1 LLLGHFGNLYTGQS
15 LITFVIMDS
24 GEGMNE
30 AQAGADFSRYILD
43 RMRQIEERNLA
54 LREQKDRVEGEKRL
68 IENQKLKFERE
79 ARKLRSELE
88 RLRVGPMIVG
98 TIADVLD
105 ENRVIVKS
113 STGPRFVVSL
123 SQFIDEELKVG
134 AQVGLNQQSFAVMCV
149 LPSPR
154 DPAVF
159 GMEIEEAPDVQFSQ
173 IGGLETQI
181 SEIREI
187 VELPLKRPDLF
198 ASVGIDPP
206 KGVLLHGP
214 PGTGKTILAKAV
226 AQSTEATFMR
236 VVGSEFV
243 QKYIG
248 EGARLVRELFELA
261 KSKSP
266 AIIFI
271 DELDA
276 IGARRMDGATSG
288 DREVQ
293 RTLMQILA
301 EMDGFDPRGEIKLI
315 AATNRPDMLDPALLR
330 PGRFDRVIEIPLP
343 NREAREAILKIH
355 TRGMSLDRDV
365 NLRLIADLSEGSSGA
380 DLKALSTEAG
390 MYAIREERITVYQS
404 DFERAAA
411 KILLKERD
419 HMAEPEGLIQ
429 QYI

>member
-1 LLLGHFGNLYTGQS
+1 
-15 LITFVIMDS
+15 
-24 GEGMNE
+24 MNE
-30 AQAGADFSRYILD
+30 SQAGADFSRYILD
-43 RMRQIEERNLA
+43 RMRQLEERNLA

-113 STGPRFVVSL
+113 STGPRFVVNL
-123 SQFIDEELKVG
+123 SQFIEEEIKIG

-173 IGGLETQI
+173 IGGLDTQI

-198 ASVGIDPP
+198 VAVGIEPP

-226 AQSTEATFMR
+226 AQSTDATFLR

-271 DELDA
+271 DEMDA

-301 EMDGFDPRGEIKLI
+301 EMDGFDARGEVKLI
-315 AATNRPDMLDPALLR
+315 AATNRLDMLDPALLR
-330 PGRFDRVIEIPLP
+330 PGRFDRIIEIPLP
-343 NREAREAILKIH
+343 NREARESILKIH
-355 TRGMSLDRDV
+355 TSGMNLDEDV
-365 NLRLIADLSEGSSGA
+365 NLKLISDMAEGASGA
-380 DLKALSTEAG
+380 DLKSLSTEAG
-390 MYAIREERITVYQS
+390 MCAIREERTTIYQS
-404 DFERAAA
+404 DFEGAAV
-411 KILLKERD
+411 KILHKERNQVT
-419 HMAEPEGLIQ
+419 EPDGLVQ

>member
-1 LLLGHFGNLYTGQS
+1 
-15 LITFVIMDS
+15 
-24 GEGMNE
+24 MNE
-30 AQAGADFSRYILD
+30 SGAGADFSRYILD
-43 RMRQIEERNLA
+43 RMRQLEERNLA

-98 TIADVLD
+98 TIVDVLD
-105 ENRVIVKS
+105 ENRAIVKS

-123 SQFIDEELKVG
+123 SQFIEEEIKVG

-173 IGGLETQI
+173 IGGLDTQI

-198 ASVGIDPP
+198 TSVGIEPP

-301 EMDGFDPRGEIKLI
+301 EMDGFDARGEVKLI
-315 AATNRPDMLDPALLR
+315 AATNRLDMLDPALLR

-343 NREAREAILKIH
+343 SKEARESILKIH
-355 TRGMSLDRDV
+355 TKGMNLDRDV
-365 NLRLIADLSEGSSGA
+365 NLRLIAELSEGSSGA

-390 MYAIREERITVYQS
+390 MYAIREERTTVYQS

-411 KILLKERD
+411 KILLKERN

>member
-1 LLLGHFGNLYTGQS
+1 
-15 LITFVIMDS
+15 
-24 GEGMNE
+24 MNE
-30 AQAGADFSRYILD
+30 SQAGADFSRYILD
-43 RMRQIEERNLA
+43 RMRQLEERNLA

-98 TIADVLD
+98 TIVDVLD

-113 STGPRFVVSL
+113 STGPRFVVNL
-123 SQFIDEELKVG
+123 SQFIEEEIKPG

-159 GMEIEEAPDVQFSQ
+159 GMEIEEAPDVRFSQ
-173 IGGLETQI
+173 IGGLDTQI

-198 ASVGIDPP
+198 TAVGIEPP

-226 AQSTEATFMR
+226 AQSTDATFLR

-301 EMDGFDPRGEIKLI
+301 EMDGFDARGEVKLI
-315 AATNRPDMLDPALLR
+315 AATNRLDMLDPALLR
-330 PGRFDRVIEIPLP
+330 PGRFDRVIEIPMP
-343 NREAREAILKIH
+343 SREARESILKIH
-355 TRGMSLDRDV
+355 TSGMSLDEDV
-365 NLRLIADLSEGSSGA
+365 NLKLISDMADGSSGA

-390 MYAIREERITVYQS
+390 MYAIREERTIIYQS
-404 DFERAAA
+404 DFEGAAI
-411 KILLKERD
+411 KILHKERNQVS
-419 HMAEPEGLIQ
+419 EPEGLVQ

>member
-1 LLLGHFGNLYTGQS
+1 
-15 LITFVIMDS
+15 MDS

-30 AQAGADFSRYILD
+30 SQAGADFSRYILD
-43 RMRQIEERNLA
+43 RMRQLEERNLA

-173 IGGLETQI
+173 IGGLDTQI

-198 ASVGIDPP
+198 TSVGIEPP

-261 KSKSP
+261 KTKSP

-301 EMDGFDPRGEIKLI
+301 EMDGFDARGEVKLI
-315 AATNRPDMLDPALLR
+315 AATNRLDMLDPALLR

-343 NREAREAILKIH
+343 NKEAREAILKIH
-355 TRGMSLDRDV
+355 TRGMNLDRGV
-365 NLRLIADLSEGSSGA
+365 NLRLIAELSEGSSGA

-390 MYAIREERITVYQS
+390 MYAIREERTIVYQS

-411 KILLKERD
+411 KILLKERN

>member
-1 LLLGHFGNLYTGQS
+1 
-15 LITFVIMDS
+15 MDS

-30 AQAGADFSRYILD
+30 SQAGADFSRYILD
-43 RMRQIEERNLA
+43 RMRQLEERNLA

-98 TIADVLD
+98 TIVDVLD

-123 SQFIDEELKVG
+123 SQFIEEEIKVG

-173 IGGLETQI
+173 IGGLDTQI

-198 ASVGIDPP
+198 TSVGIEPP

-301 EMDGFDPRGEIKLI
+301 EMDGFDARGEVKLI
-315 AATNRPDMLDPALLR
+315 AATNRLDMLDPALLR

-343 NREAREAILKIH
+343 SKEARESILKIH
-355 TRGMSLDRDV
+355 TRGMNLDRGV
-365 NLRLIADLSEGSSGA
+365 NLRLIAELSEGSSGA

-390 MYAIREERITVYQS
+390 MYAIREERTTVY
-404 DFERAAA
+404 
-411 KILLKERD
+411 
-419 HMAEPEGLIQ
+419 
-429 QYI
+429 

>member
-1 LLLGHFGNLYTGQS
+1 
-15 LITFVIMDS
+15 
-24 GEGMNE
+24 MNE
-30 AQAGADFSRYILD
+30 SQAGADFSRYILD
-43 RMRQIEERNLA
+43 RMRQLEERNLA

-98 TIADVLD
+98 TIVDVLD

-113 STGPRFVVSL
+113 STGPRFVVNL
-123 SQFIDEELKVG
+123 SQFIEEEIKPG

-159 GMEIEEAPDVQFSQ
+159 GMEIEEAPDVRFSQ
-173 IGGLETQI
+173 IGGLDTQI

-198 ASVGIDPP
+198 KAVGIEPP

-226 AQSTEATFMR
+226 AQSTDATFLR

-301 EMDGFDPRGEIKLI
+301 EMDGFDARGEVKLI
-315 AATNRPDMLDPALLR
+315 AATNRLDMLDPALLR
-330 PGRFDRVIEIPLP
+330 PGRFDRVIEIPMP
-343 NREAREAILKIH
+343 SREARESILKIH
-355 TRGMSLDRDV
+355 TAGMSLDEGV
-365 NLRLIADLSEGSSGA
+365 NLKLISDMAEGSSGA
-380 DLKALSTEAG
+380 DLKSLSTEAG
-390 MYAIREERITVYQS
+390 MYAIREERTIVYQS
-404 DFERAAA
+404 DFEGAAI
-411 KILLKERD
+411 KILHKDRNLIS
-419 HMAEPEGLIQ
+419 EPEGLVQ

>member
-1 LLLGHFGNLYTGQS
+1 
-15 LITFVIMDS
+15 
-24 GEGMNE
+24 MNE
-30 AQAGADFSRYILD
+30 SQAGADFSRYILD
-43 RMRQIEERNLA
+43 RMRQLEERNLA

-98 TIADVLD
+98 TIVDVLD

-113 STGPRFVVSL
+113 STGPRFVVNL
-123 SQFIDEELKVG
+123 SQFIEEEIKTG

-159 GMEIEEAPDVQFSQ
+159 GMEIEEAPDVRFSQ
-173 IGGLETQI
+173 IGGLDTQI

-198 ASVGIDPP
+198 TAVGIEPP

-226 AQSTEATFMR
+226 AQSTDATFLR

-301 EMDGFDPRGEIKLI
+301 EMDGFDARGEVKLI
-315 AATNRPDMLDPALLR
+315 AATNRLDMLDPALLR
-330 PGRFDRVIEIPLP
+330 PGRFDRIIEIPMP
-343 NREAREAILKIH
+343 SREARESILRIH
-355 TRGMSLDRDV
+355 TSGMNLDEDV
-365 NLRLIADLSEGSSGA
+365 NLKLISDMAEGSSGA
-380 DLKALSTEAG
+380 DLKSLSTEAG
-390 MYAIREERITVYQS
+390 MYAIREERTVIYQS
-404 DFERAAA
+404 DFEGAAI
-411 KILLKERD
+411 KILHKERN
-419 HMAEPEGLIQ
+419 HVSEPEGLVQ

>member
-1 LLLGHFGNLYTGQS
+1 
-15 LITFVIMDS
+15 
-24 GEGMNE
+24 MNE
-30 AQAGADFSRYILD
+30 SQAGADFSRYILD
-43 RMRQIEERNLA
+43 RMRQLEERNLA

-98 TIADVLD
+98 TIVDVLD

-113 STGPRFVVSL
+113 STGPRFVVNL
-123 SQFIDEELKVG
+123 SQFIDEEIKPG

-159 GMEIEEAPDVQFSQ
+159 GMEIEEAPDVRFSQ
-173 IGGLETQI
+173 IGGLEIQI

-198 ASVGIDPP
+198 AAVGIEPP

-226 AQSTEATFMR
+226 AQSTEATFLR

-301 EMDGFDPRGEIKLI
+301 EMDGFDARGEVKLI
-315 AATNRPDMLDPALLR
+315 AATNRLDMLDPALLR
-330 PGRFDRVIEIPLP
+330 PGRFDRVIEIPMP
-343 NREAREAILKIH
+343 NKEARESILRIH
-355 TRGMSLDRDV
+355 TAGMSLDPDV
-365 NLRLIADLSEGSSGA
+365 NLRMISDLAEGSSGA

-390 MYAIREERITVYQS
+390 MYAIREERTMVYQS
-404 DFERAAA
+404 DFESAAA
-411 KILLKERD
+411 KILNKERNRI
-419 HMAEPEGLIQ
+419 MEPEGLIQ

>member
-1 LLLGHFGNLYTGQS
+1 
-15 LITFVIMDS
+15 
-24 GEGMNE
+24 MNE
-30 AQAGADFSRYILD
+30 SQAGADFSRYILD
-43 RMRQIEERNLA
+43 RMRQLEERNLA

-98 TIADVLD
+98 TIVDVLD

-113 STGPRFVVSL
+113 STGPRFVVNL
-123 SQFIDEELKVG
+123 SQFIEEEIKPG
-134 AQVGLNQQSFAVMCV
+134 IQVGLNQQSFAVMCV

-159 GMEIEEAPDVQFSQ
+159 GMEIEEAPDVYFSQ
-173 IGGLETQI
+173 IGGLEPQI
-181 SEIREI
+181 TEIREI

-198 ASVGIDPP
+198 ITVGIDPP

-226 AQSTEATFMR
+226 AQSTEATFLR

-261 KSKSP
+261 KNKSP

-293 RTLMQILA
+293 RTLMQLLA
-301 EMDGFDPRGEIKLI
+301 EMDGFDPRGEVKLI
-315 AATNRPDMLDPALLR
+315 AATNRLDMLDPALLR

-343 NREAREAILKIH
+343 SKEAREAILKIH
-355 TRGMSLDRDV
+355 TGGMNLDQDV
-365 NLRLIADLSEGSSGA
+365 NLKHISDLVEGSSGA

-390 MYAIREERITVYQS
+390 MFAIREERTTVYQS
-404 DFERAAA
+404 DFESAAA
-411 KILLKERD
+411 KIMHKERIS
-419 HMAEPEGLIQ
+419 EPEELIQ
-429 QYI
+429 QYV

>member
-1 LLLGHFGNLYTGQS
+1 
-15 LITFVIMDS
+15 
-24 GEGMNE
+24 MNE
-30 AQAGADFSRYILD
+30 SQAGADFSRYILD
-43 RMRQIEERNLA
+43 RMRQLEERNLA

-88 RLRVGPMIVG
+88 RLRVGPMVVG
-98 TIADVLD
+98 TIVDLLD

-113 STGPRFVVSL
+113 STGPRFVVNL
-123 SQFIDEELKVG
+123 SQFIEEEIKPGV
-134 AQVGLNQQSFAVMCV
+134 QVGLNQQSFAVMCV

-173 IGGLETQI
+173 IGGLDPQI
-181 SEIREI
+181 AEIREI

-198 ASVGIDPP
+198 AAVGIEPP

-226 AQSTEATFMR
+226 AQSTEATFLR

-261 KSKSP
+261 KNKSP

-293 RTLMQILA
+293 RTLMQLLA
-301 EMDGFDPRGEIKLI
+301 EMDGFDPRGEVKLI
-315 AATNRPDMLDPALLR
+315 AATNRLDMLDPALLR
-330 PGRFDRVIEIPLP
+330 PGRFDRVIEIPMP
-343 NREAREAILKIH
+343 NREAREAILRIH
-355 TRGMSLDRDV
+355 TGGMSLDKDV
-365 NLRLIADLSEGSSGA
+365 DLRLIAEISEGSSGA
-380 DLKALSTEAG
+380 DLKALATEAG
-390 MYAIREERITVYQS
+390 MFAIREERTTVYQS

-411 KILLKERD
+411 KILHKEGLQ
-419 HMAEPEGLIQ
+419 ASEPEGLIQ

>member
-1 LLLGHFGNLYTGQS
+1 
-15 LITFVIMDS
+15 MDS
-24 GEGMNE
+24 GEGINE

-43 RMRQIEERNLA
+43 RMRQLEERNLA

-355 TRGMSLDRDV
+355 TRGMSLDREV

-411 KILLKERD
+411 KILLKGRD

>member
-1 LLLGHFGNLYTGQS
+1 
-15 LITFVIMDS
+15 MES

-30 AQAGADFSRYILD
+30 SQAGADFSRYILD
-43 RMRQIEERNLA
+43 RMRQLEERNLA

-98 TIADVLD
+98 TIVDVLD

-113 STGPRFVVSL
+113 STGPRFVVNL
-123 SQFIDEELKVG
+123 SQFIEEEIKPG

-159 GMEIEEAPDVQFSQ
+159 GMEIEEAPDVHFEQ
-173 IGGLETQI
+173 IGGLDSQI

-198 ASVGIDPP
+198 TAVGIEPP

-226 AQSTEATFMR
+226 AQSTEASFLR

-266 AIIFI
+266 AIIF
-271 DELDA
+271 
-276 IGARRMDGATSG
+276 
-288 DREVQ
+288 
-293 RTLMQILA
+293 
-301 EMDGFDPRGEIKLI
+301 
-315 AATNRPDMLDPALLR
+315 
-330 PGRFDRVIEIPLP
+330 
-343 NREAREAILKIH
+343 
-355 TRGMSLDRDV
+355 
-365 NLRLIADLSEGSSGA
+365 
-380 DLKALSTEAG
+380 
-390 MYAIREERITVYQS
+390 
-404 DFERAAA
+404 
-411 KILLKERD
+411 
-419 HMAEPEGLIQ
+419 
-429 QYI
+429 

>member
-1 LLLGHFGNLYTGQS
+1 
-15 LITFVIMDS
+15 
-24 GEGMNE
+24 MNE
-30 AQAGADFSRYILD
+30 SQAGADFSRYILD
-43 RMRQIEERNLA
+43 RMRQLEERNLA

-98 TIADVLD
+98 TIVDVLD
-105 ENRVIVKS
+105 ENKVIVKS
-113 STGPRFVVSL
+113 STGPRFVVHL
-123 SQFIDEELKVG
+123 SQFIEEEIKPG

-159 GMEIEEAPDVQFSQ
+159 GMEIEEAPDVHFSQ
-173 IGGLETQI
+173 IGGLDTQI

-198 ASVGIDPP
+198 ASVGIEPP

-226 AQSTEATFMR
+226 AQSTEATFLR

-266 AIIFI
+266 AIVFI

-301 EMDGFDPRGEIKLI
+301 EMDGFDPRGEVKLI
-315 AATNRPDMLDPALLR
+315 AATNRLDMLDPALLR

-343 NREAREAILKIH
+343 TKEARESILKIH
-355 TRGMSLDRDV
+355 TRGMSLDSDV
-365 NLRLIADLSEGSSGA
+365 NLKLIADLADGSSGA

-390 MYAIREERITVYQS
+390 MYAIREERTIVYHS
-404 DFERAAA
+404 DFESAAA
-411 KILLKERD
+411 KILHKERNRIS
-419 HMAEPEGLIQ
+419 EPEGLIQ

>member
-1 LLLGHFGNLYTGQS
+1 
-15 LITFVIMDS
+15 MES
-24 GEGMNE
+24 GDGINE
-30 AQAGADFSRYILD
+30 SQAGADFSRYILD
-43 RMRQIEERNLA
+43 RMRQLEERNLA

-98 TIADVLD
+98 TVVDVLD
-105 ENRVIVKS
+105 ESRVMVKS
-113 STGPRFVVSL
+113 STGPRFVVNL
-123 SQFIDEELKVG
+123 SQFIEEELKPG
-134 AQVGLNQQSFAVMCV
+134 TQVGLNQQSFAVMCV
-149 LPSPR
+149 LPTPR

-159 GMEIEEAPDVQFSQ
+159 GMEVEEAPDIAFSQ
-173 IGGLETQI
+173 IGGLESQI

-198 ASVGIDPP
+198 VHVGIEPP
-206 KGVLLHGP
+206 KGVLLYGP

-226 AQSTEATFMR
+226 ANSTDATFLR

-248 EGARLVRELFELA
+248 EGARLVRELFEMA
-261 KSKSP
+261 KNKAP

-276 IGARRMDGATSG
+276 IGARRLDGATSG

-293 RTLMQILA
+293 RTLMQLLA
-301 EMDGFDPRGEIKLI
+301 EMDGFDPRGEVKLI
-315 AATNRPDMLDPALLR
+315 AATNRLDMLDPALLR
-330 PGRFDRVIEIPLP
+330 PGRFDRVIEIPMP
-343 NREAREAILKIH
+343 NKDAIQSILKIH
-355 TRGMSLDRDV
+355 TQGMSLDEEV
-365 NLRLIADLSEGSSGA
+365 NLKQIAELAEGASGA
-380 DLKALSTEAG
+380 DLRSLATEAG
-390 MYAIREERITVYQS
+390 MYAIREERTTIYQT
-404 DFERAAA
+404 DFENAAA
-411 KILLKERD
+411 KILRKEKIN
-419 HMAEPEGLIQ
+419 EPPELVQ

>member
-1 LLLGHFGNLYTGQS
+1 
-15 LITFVIMDS
+15 
-24 GEGMNE
+24 MNE

-43 RMRQIEERNLA
+43 RMRQLEERNLA

-98 TIADVLD
+98 TIVDVLD

-123 SQFIDEELKVG
+123 SQFIEEEIKVG

-173 IGGLETQI
+173 IGGLDTQI

-198 ASVGIDPP
+198 TSVGIEPP

-301 EMDGFDPRGEIKLI
+301 EMDGFDARGEVKLI
-315 AATNRPDMLDPALLR
+315 AATNRLDMLDPALLR

-343 NREAREAILKIH
+343 SKEARESILKIH
-355 TRGMSLDRDV
+355 TKGMNLDRDV
-365 NLRLIADLSEGSSGA
+365 NLRLIAELSEGSSGA

-390 MYAIREERITVYQS
+390 MYAIREERTTVYQS

-411 KILLKERD
+411 KILLKERN

>member
-1 LLLGHFGNLYTGQS
+1 
-15 LITFVIMDS
+15 
-24 GEGMNE
+24 MNE
-30 AQAGADFSRYILD
+30 SQAGADFSRYILD
-43 RMRQIEERNLA
+43 RMRQLEERNLA

-98 TIADVLD
+98 TIVDVLD

-113 STGPRFVVSL
+113 STGPRFVVNL
-123 SQFIDEELKVG
+123 SQFIDEEIKPG

-159 GMEIEEAPDVQFSQ
+159 GMEIEEAPDVRFSQ
-173 IGGLETQI
+173 IGGLEIQI

-198 ASVGIDPP
+198 AAVGIEPP

-226 AQSTEATFMR
+226 AQSTEATFLR

-301 EMDGFDPRGEIKLI
+301 EMDGFDARGEVKLI
-315 AATNRPDMLDPALLR
+315 AATNRLDMLDPALLR
-330 PGRFDRVIEIPLP
+330 PGRFDRVIEIPMP
-343 NREAREAILKIH
+343 NKDARESILRIH
-355 TRGMSLDRDV
+355 TAGMSLGPDV
-365 NLRLIADLSEGSSGA
+365 NLRMISDLAEGSSGA

-390 MYAIREERITVYQS
+390 MYAIREERTMVYQS
-404 DFERAAA
+404 DFESAAA
-411 KILLKERD
+411 KILNKERNRI
-419 HMAEPEGLIQ
+419 MEPEGLIQ

>member
-1 LLLGHFGNLYTGQS
+1 
-15 LITFVIMDS
+15 
-24 GEGMNE
+24 MNE
-30 AQAGADFSRYILD
+30 SQAGADFSRYILD
-43 RMRQIEERNLA
+43 RMRQLEERNLA

-98 TIADVLD
+98 TIVDVLD

-113 STGPRFVVSL
+113 STGPRFVVNL
-123 SQFIDEELKVG
+123 SQFIEEEIKPG

-159 GMEIEEAPDVQFSQ
+159 GMEIEEAPDVHFSQ
-173 IGGLETQI
+173 IGGLDTQI

-198 ASVGIDPP
+198 TAVGIEPP

-248 EGARLVRELFELA
+248 EGARLVRELFEMA
-261 KSKSP
+261 KSRSP

-301 EMDGFDPRGEIKLI
+301 EMDGFDARGEVKLI
-315 AATNRPDMLDPALLR
+315 AATNRLDMLDPALLR

-343 NREAREAILKIH
+343 SREARESILKIH
-355 TRGMSLDRDV
+355 TAGMNLDEGV
-365 NLRLIADLSEGSSGA
+365 NLKTIAEMADGSSGA

-390 MYAIREERITVYQS
+390 MYAIREERTIVYQS
-404 DFERAAA
+404 DFENAAT
-411 KILLKERD
+411 KILHKDRNQVN
-419 HMAEPEGLIQ
+419 EPEGLVQ

>member
-1 LLLGHFGNLYTGQS
+1 M
-15 LITFVIMDS
+15 FVIMDS

-30 AQAGADFSRYILD
+30 SQAGADFSRYILD
-43 RMRQIEERNLA
+43 RMRQLEERNLA

-98 TIADVLD
+98 TIVDVLD

-113 STGPRFVVSL
+113 STGPRFVVNL
-123 SQFIDEELKVG
+123 SQFIEEEIKPG
-134 AQVGLNQQSFAVMCV
+134 SQVGLNQQSFAVMCV

-159 GMEIEEAPDVQFSQ
+159 GMEIEEAPDVHFSQ
-173 IGGLETQI
+173 IGGLDTQI

-198 ASVGIDPP
+198 TAVGIEPP

-226 AQSTEATFMR
+226 AQSTDATFLR

-301 EMDGFDPRGEIKLI
+301 EMDGFDARGEVKLI
-315 AATNRPDMLDPALLR
+315 AATNRLDMLDPALLR
-330 PGRFDRVIEIPLP
+330 PGRFDRVIEIPIP
-343 NREAREAILKIH
+343 SREARESILKIH
-355 TRGMSLDRDV
+355 TSGMSLDEGV
-365 NLRLIADLSEGSSGA
+365 NLKLISDMAEGSSGA

-390 MYAIREERITVYQS
+390 MHAIREERTIVYHS
-404 DFERAAA
+404 DFEGAAI
-411 KILLKERD
+411 KILHKERN
-419 HMAEPEGLIQ
+419 HISEPEGLVQ

>member
-1 LLLGHFGNLYTGQS
+1 
-15 LITFVIMDS
+15 
-24 GEGMNE
+24 MNE
-30 AQAGADFSRYILD
+30 SQAGADFSRYILD
-43 RMRQIEERNLA
+43 RMRQLEERNLA

-98 TIADVLD
+98 TIVDVLD

-113 STGPRFVVSL
+113 STGPRFVVNL
-123 SQFIDEELKVG
+123 SQFIEEEIKPG

-159 GMEIEEAPDVQFSQ
+159 GMEIEEAPDVHFSQ
-173 IGGLETQI
+173 IGGLDTQI

-198 ASVGIDPP
+198 TAVGIEPP

-226 AQSTEATFMR
+226 AQSTDATFLR

-301 EMDGFDPRGEIKLI
+301 EMDGFDARGEVKLI
-315 AATNRPDMLDPALLR
+315 AATNRLDMLDPALLR
-330 PGRFDRVIEIPLP
+330 PGRFDRVIEIPMP
-343 NREAREAILKIH
+343 SREARESILKIH
-355 TRGMSLDRDV
+355 TAGMSLDEGV
-365 NLRLIADLSEGSSGA
+365 NLKLISDMAEGSSGA

-390 MYAIREERITVYQS
+390 MYAIREERTTVYQS
-404 DFERAAA
+404 DFESAAA
-411 KILLKERD
+411 KILHKERN
-419 HMAEPEGLIQ
+419 HISEPEGLVQ

>member
-1 LLLGHFGNLYTGQS
+1 
-15 LITFVIMDS
+15 MDS

-30 AQAGADFSRYILD
+30 SQAGADFSRYILD
-43 RMRQIEERNLA
+43 RMRQLEERNLA

-98 TIADVLD
+98 TIVDVLD

-113 STGPRFVVSL
+113 STGPRFVVNL
-123 SQFIDEELKVG
+123 SQFIEEEIKPGV
-134 AQVGLNQQSFAVMCV
+134 QVGLNQQSFAVMCV

-159 GMEIEEAPDVQFSQ
+159 GMEIEEAPDVHFSQ
-173 IGGLETQI
+173 IGGLDLQI

-198 ASVGIDPP
+198 TTVGIEPP

-226 AQSTEATFMR
+226 AQSTEATFLR

-261 KSKSP
+261 KTKSP

-293 RTLMQILA
+293 RTLMQLLA
-301 EMDGFDPRGEIKLI
+301 EMDGFDPRGEVKLI
-315 AATNRPDMLDPALLR
+315 AATNRLDMLDPALLR

-343 NREAREAILKIH
+343 SKEAREAILKIH
-355 TRGMSLDRDV
+355 TGGMSLDQDV
-365 NLRLIADLSEGSSGA
+365 NLKHIAGLADGSSGA

-390 MYAIREERITVYQS
+390 MFAIREERTTVYQS
-404 DFERAAA
+404 DFESAAA
-411 KILLKERD
+411 KILHKERIS
-419 HMAEPEGLIQ
+419 EPEELIQ

>member
-1 LLLGHFGNLYTGQS
+1 
-15 LITFVIMDS
+15 MES
-24 GEGMNE
+24 GEGLNE

-43 RMRQIEERNLA
+43 RMRQLEERNLA

-88 RLRVGPMIVG
+88 RLRIGPMIVG
-98 TIADVLD
+98 TIVDVLD

-113 STGPRFVVSL
+113 STGPRFVVNL
-123 SQFIDEELKVG
+123 SQFIEEEIKPGV
-134 AQVGLNQQSFAVMCV
+134 QVGLNQQSFAVMCA

-173 IGGLETQI
+173 IGGLDIQI

-198 ASVGIDPP
+198 TAVGIEPP

-226 AQSTEATFMR
+226 AQSTEATFLR

-261 KSKSP
+261 KNKSP

-293 RTLMQILA
+293 RTLMQLLA
-301 EMDGFDPRGEIKLI
+301 EMDGFDARGEIKLI
-315 AATNRPDMLDPALLR
+315 AATNRLDMLDPALLR
-330 PGRFDRVIEIPLP
+330 PGRFDRVIEIPMP
-343 NREAREAILKIH
+343 NGEARESILRIH
-355 TRGMSLDRDV
+355 SAGMNLDDDV
-365 NLRLIADLSEGSSGA
+365 DLKNIAYLAEGSSGA

-390 MYAIREERITVYQS
+390 MFAIREERTVVYQS
-404 DFERAAA
+404 DFDGAAA
-411 KILLKERD
+411 KILHKDKILS
-419 HMAEPEGLIQ
+419 EPVDLVQ

>member
-1 LLLGHFGNLYTGQS
+1 
-15 LITFVIMDS
+15 
-24 GEGMNE
+24 MNE
-30 AQAGADFSRYILD
+30 SQAGADFSRYILD
-43 RMRQIEERNLA
+43 RMRQLEERNLA

-98 TIADVLD
+98 TIVDVLD

-113 STGPRFVVSL
+113 STGPRFVVNL
-123 SQFIDEELKVG
+123 SQFIEEEIKPG

-159 GMEIEEAPDVQFSQ
+159 GMEIEEAPDVHFSQ

-198 ASVGIDPP
+198 TAVGIEPP

-226 AQSTEATFMR
+226 AQSTDATFLR

-301 EMDGFDPRGEIKLI
+301 EMDGFDARGEVKLI
-315 AATNRPDMLDPALLR
+315 AATNRLDMLDPALLR
-330 PGRFDRVIEIPLP
+330 PGRFDRIIEIPMP
-343 NREAREAILKIH
+343 SREARESILKIH
-355 TRGMSLDRDV
+355 TSGMNLDEGV
-365 NLRLIADLSEGSSGA
+365 NLRLISDMAEGSSGA
-380 DLKALSTEAG
+380 DLKSLSTEAG
-390 MYAIREERITVYQS
+390 MYAIREERTIIYQS
-404 DFERAAA
+404 DFEGAAI
-411 KILLKERD
+411 KILHKERN
-419 HMAEPEGLIQ
+419 HVSEPEGLVQ

>member
-1 LLLGHFGNLYTGQS
+1 
-15 LITFVIMDS
+15 
-24 GEGMNE
+24 
-30 AQAGADFSRYILD
+30 
-43 RMRQIEERNLA
+43 
-54 LREQKDRVEGEKRL
+54 
-68 IENQKLKFERE
+68 
-79 ARKLRSELE
+79 
-88 RLRVGPMIVG
+88 
-98 TIADVLD
+98 
-105 ENRVIVKS
+105 
-113 STGPRFVVSL
+113 
-123 SQFIDEELKVG
+123 
-134 AQVGLNQQSFAVMCV
+134 
-149 LPSPR
+149 
-154 DPAVF
+154 
-159 GMEIEEAPDVQFSQ
+159 
-173 IGGLETQI
+173 
-181 SEIREI
+181 
-187 VELPLKRPDLF
+187 
-198 ASVGIDPP
+198 
-206 KGVLLHGP
+206 
-214 PGTGKTILAKAV
+214 
-226 AQSTEATFMR
+226 MR

-301 EMDGFDPRGEIKLI
+301 EMDGFDARGEVKLI
-315 AATNRPDMLDPALLR
+315 AATNRLDMLDPALLR

-343 NREAREAILKIH
+343 SKEARESILKIH
-355 TRGMSLDRDV
+355 TKGMNLDRGV
-365 NLRLIADLSEGSSGA
+365 NLRLIAELSEGSSGA

-390 MYAIREERITVYQS
+390 MYAIREERTTVYQS

-411 KILLKERD
+411 KILLKDRN

>member
-1 LLLGHFGNLYTGQS
+1 
-15 LITFVIMDS
+15 
-24 GEGMNE
+24 
-30 AQAGADFSRYILD
+30 
-43 RMRQIEERNLA
+43 MRQLEERNLA

-98 TIADVLD
+98 TIVDVLD

-113 STGPRFVVSL
+113 STGPRFVVNL
-123 SQFIDEELKVG
+123 SQFIEEEIKTG

-159 GMEIEEAPDVQFSQ
+159 GMEIEEAPDVRFSQ
-173 IGGLETQI
+173 IGGLDTQV

-198 ASVGIDPP
+198 TAVGIEPP

-226 AQSTEATFMR
+226 AQSTDATFLR

-301 EMDGFDPRGEIKLI
+301 EMDGFDARGEVKLI
-315 AATNRPDMLDPALLR
+315 AATNRLDMLDPALLR
-330 PGRFDRVIEIPLP
+330 PGRFDRIIEIPMP
-343 NREAREAILKIH
+343 SREAREAILKIH
-355 TRGMSLDRDV
+355 TSGMNLDEDV
-365 NLRLIADLSEGSSGA
+365 DLKRISDMAEGSSGA
-380 DLKALSTEAG
+380 DLKSLSTEAG
-390 MYAIREERITVYQS
+390 MYAIREERTVIYQS
-404 DFERAAA
+404 DFEGAAI
-411 KILLKERD
+411 KILHKERN
-419 HMAEPEGLIQ
+419 HVSEPEGLVQ

>member
-1 LLLGHFGNLYTGQS
+1 
-15 LITFVIMDS
+15 MDS
-24 GEGMNE
+24 GDGINE
-30 AQAGADFSRYILD
+30 SQAGADFSRYILD
-43 RMRQIEERNLA
+43 RMRQLEERNLA

-98 TIADVLD
+98 TIIDVLD
-105 ENRVIVKS
+105 ENRVVVKS
-113 STGPRFVVSL
+113 STGPRFVVNL
-123 SQFIDEELKVG
+123 SQFIEEEIKPGV
-134 AQVGLNQQSFAVMCV
+134 QVGLNQQSFAVMCV

-159 GMEIEEAPDVQFSQ
+159 GMEIEEAPDVKFSQ
-173 IGGLETQI
+173 IGGLDSQI

-198 ASVGIDPP
+198 VAVGIEPP

-226 AQSTEATFMR
+226 ANSTDATFLR

-261 KSKSP
+261 KNESP

-293 RTLMQILA
+293 RTLMQLLA
-301 EMDGFDPRGEIKLI
+301 EMDGFDPRGEVKLI
-315 AATNRPDMLDPALLR
+315 AATNRLDMLDPALLR

-343 NREAREAILKIH
+343 SREARESIIKIH
-355 TRGMSLDRDV
+355 TSGMNLDASVD
-365 NLRLIADLSEGSSGA
+365 LQKISDLADNASGA
-380 DLKALSTEAG
+380 DLKALATEAG
-390 MYAIREERITVYQS
+390 MFAIREERTTVYQS
-404 DFERAAA
+404 DLERAAS
-411 KILLKERD
+411 KILHKERNMVETTD
-419 HMAEPEGLIQ
+419 LFG
-429 QYI
+429 QYA

>member
-1 LLLGHFGNLYTGQS
+1 
-15 LITFVIMDS
+15 
-24 GEGMNE
+24 MNE
-30 AQAGADFSRYILD
+30 SGAGADFSRYILD
-43 RMRQIEERNLA
+43 RMRQLEERNLA

-98 TIADVLD
+98 TIVDVLD

-123 SQFIDEELKVG
+123 SQFIEEEIKVG

-173 IGGLETQI
+173 IGGLDTQI

-198 ASVGIDPP
+198 TSVGIEPP

-301 EMDGFDPRGEIKLI
+301 EMDGFDARGEVKLI
-315 AATNRPDMLDPALLR
+315 AATNRLDMLDPALLR

-343 NREAREAILKIH
+343 SKEARESILKIH
-355 TRGMSLDRDV
+355 TKDMNLDRGV
-365 NLRLIADLSEGSSGA
+365 NLRLIAELSEGSSGA

-390 MYAIREERITVYQS
+390 MYAIREERTTVYQS
-404 DFERAAA
+404 DFEMAAA
-411 KILLKERD
+411 KILLKERNQ
-419 HMAEPEGLIQ
+419 MAEPEGLIQ

>member
-1 LLLGHFGNLYTGQS
+1 
-15 LITFVIMDS
+15 
-24 GEGMNE
+24 MNE
-30 AQAGADFSRYILD
+30 SQAGADFSRYILD
-43 RMRQIEERNLA
+43 RMRQLEERNLA

-98 TIADVLD
+98 TIVDVLD

-113 STGPRFVVSL
+113 STGPRFVVNL
-123 SQFIDEELKVG
+123 SQFIEEEIKTG

-159 GMEIEEAPDVQFSQ
+159 GMEIEEAPDVRFSQ

-198 ASVGIDPP
+198 TAVGIEPP

-226 AQSTEATFMR
+226 AQSTDATFLR

-301 EMDGFDPRGEIKLI
+301 EMDGFDARGEVKLI
-315 AATNRPDMLDPALLR
+315 AATNRLDMLDPALLR
-330 PGRFDRVIEIPLP
+330 PGRFDRIIEIPMP
-343 NREAREAILKIH
+343 TREAREAILKIH
-355 TRGMSLDRDV
+355 TSGMNLDEDV
-365 NLRLIADLSEGSSGA
+365 NLKLISDMAEGSSGA
-380 DLKALSTEAG
+380 DLKSLSTEAG
-390 MYAIREERITVYQS
+390 MYAIREERTIIYQS
-404 DFERAAA
+404 DFEGAAI
-411 KILLKERD
+411 KILHKERN
-419 HMAEPEGLIQ
+419 HVSEPEGLVQ

>member
-1 LLLGHFGNLYTGQS
+1 
-15 LITFVIMDS
+15 MDS
-24 GEGMNE
+24 GDGINE
-30 AQAGADFSRYILD
+30 SQAGADFSRYILD
-43 RMRQIEERNLA
+43 RMRQLEERNLA
-54 LREQKDRVEGEKRL
+54 LREQKDRVEGEKRV

-98 TIADVLD
+98 TVIDVLD

-113 STGPRFVVSL
+113 STGPRFVVNL
-123 SQFIDEELKVG
+123 SQFIEEEIKPGV
-134 AQVGLNQQSFAVMCV
+134 QVGLNQQSFAVMCV

-159 GMEIEEAPDVQFSQ
+159 GMEIEEAPNVDFSQ
-173 IGGLETQI
+173 IGGLDTQI

-198 ASVGIDPP
+198 VAVGIEPP
-206 KGVLLHGP
+206 KGVLLYGP

-226 AQSTEATFMR
+226 AHSTDATFLR

-261 KSKSP
+261 KNEAP
-266 AIIFI
+266 AIIFV

-293 RTLMQILA
+293 RTLMQLLA
-301 EMDGFDPRGEIKLI
+301 EMDGFDARGEVKLI
-315 AATNRPDMLDPALLR
+315 AATNRLDMLDPALLR

-343 NREAREAILKIH
+343 NRESRTSILKIH
-355 TRGMSLDRDV
+355 ASGMNLDNDV
-365 NLRLIADLSEGSSGA
+365 DLGKIADLAEGSSGA

-390 MYAIREERITVYQS
+390 MFAIREERTTVYQS
-404 DFERAAA
+404 DFESAAC
-411 KILLKERD
+411 KILHKERNIG
-419 HMAEPEGLIQ
+419 EPEDLGV
-429 QYI
+429 QYT

>member
-1 LLLGHFGNLYTGQS
+1 
-15 LITFVIMDS
+15 MDS
-24 GEGMNE
+24 GDGMNE
-30 AQAGADFSRYILD
+30 SQGGADFSRYILD
-43 RMRQIEERNLA
+43 RMRQLEERNLA

-98 TIADVLD
+98 TIIDVMD

-113 STGPRFVVSL
+113 STGPRFVVNL
-123 SQFIDEELKVG
+123 SQFIEEELKPG
-134 AQVGLNQQSFAVMCV
+134 TQVGLNQQSFAVMCV

-159 GMEIEEAPDVQFSQ
+159 GMEIEEAPDVTFSQ
-173 IGGLETQI
+173 IGGLDSQI

-198 ASVGIDPP
+198 VHVGIQPP
-206 KGVLLHGP
+206 KGVLLYGP
-214 PGTGKTILAKAV
+214 PGTGKTLLAKAV
-226 AQSTEATFMR
+226 ANSTDATFLR

-248 EGARLVRELFELA
+248 EGARLVRELFEMA
-261 KSKSP
+261 KNKAP

-276 IGARRMDGATSG
+276 IGTRRLDGATSG

-293 RTLMQILA
+293 RTLMQLLA
-301 EMDGFDPRGEIKLI
+301 EMDGFDARGEVKLI
-315 AATNRPDMLDPALLR
+315 AATNRLDMLDPALLR
-330 PGRFDRVIEIPLP
+330 PGRFDRVIEIPMPSIDALLS
-343 NREAREAILKIH
+343 ILKIH
-355 TRGMSLDRDV
+355 SQGMSLDDEID
-365 NLRLIADLSEGSSGA
+365 LRIIAGLAEGSSGA
-380 DLKALSTEAG
+380 DIKAVVTEAG
-390 MYAIREERITVYQS
+390 MYAIREERTTVYQT
-404 DFERAAA
+404 DFENAAA
-411 KILLKERD
+411 KILRKDRIS
-419 HMAEPEGLIQ
+419 EPADLVQ